1 MAVAEQPAAAVVA
14 DANAVDTAA
23 AAAAVAAAVG
33 VAASGAAYL
42 KKERMPVSFA
52 VCTLRLFLELFSHR
66 G

>member
-1 MAVAEQPAAAVVA
+1 VAVQPAAVVA
-14 DANAVDTAA
+14 DANAVDT
-23 AAAAVAAAVG
+23 AAAVG

-42 KKERMPVSFA
+42 KKRKNAGQFA

>member
-1 MAVAEQPAAAVVA
+1 VVEQPAAVVA

-23 AAAAVAAAVG
+23 AA

-42 KKERMPVSFA
+42 KKDIMPVSFA

>member
-1 MAVAEQPAAAVVA
+1 MAVSEQPVAVVA

-23 AAAAVAAAVG
+23 AAV

-42 KKERMPVSFA
+42 KKRQNAGQFA

>member
-1 MAVAEQPAAAVVA
+1 MAVSEQPAAVVA

-23 AAAAVAAAVG
+23 AVAAAAAA

-42 KKERMPVSFA
+42 KKDRMPVSFA